1 MNNPSSDSQS
11 GESRTEKEKMLAG
24 EYYDSQD
31 HELVQ
36 ARNRARGLT
45 RLFND
50 SLESEP
56 GQRAVLLKRLFG
68 SVGPTIAIEPPFF
81 CDYGFNIHVGDRF
94 YANFGCVIL
103 DVCEVRIGDGCLL
116 APGVHIYTATHPV
129 SAAERAAGKEYG
141 RPVHI
146 GKNVWLGGQ
155 AVIMP
160 GVTIGDN
167 VVVGAGAVV
176 TKDVPDNVIV
186 VGNPAKILRRLTDEE
201 LGASGAKA
209 FLL

>member
-1 MNNPSSDSQS
+1 MSSSTHAPS
-11 GESRTEKEKMLAG
+11 GGLRTEKEKMLAG

-36 ARNRARGLT
+36 AKNRARGLT

-68 SVGPTIAIEPPFF
+68 SVGPTITIEPPFF

-94 YANFGCVIL
+94 YANFDCVIL
-103 DVCEVRIGDGCLL
+103 DVCEVRIGEGCLL

-129 SAAERAAGKEYG
+129 NAVERAEGKEYG
-141 RPVHI
+141 RPVRI
-146 GKNVWLGGQ
+146 GDNVWLGGRS
-155 AVIMP
+155 VIMP
-160 GVTIGDN
+160 GVTISDN
-167 VVVGAGAVV
+167 VIVGAGAVV
-176 TKDVPDNVIV
+176 TRDVPGNVIV
-186 VGNPAKILRRLTDEE
+186 AGNPAKILRGLTGEE
-201 LGASGAKA
+201 LGVRPVP
-209 FLL
+209 